1 MNNMDLL
8 KAIGDIDD
16 KYLNDEIAKEEK
28 NRDVPQIKVN
38 VMKRFKIKYVLASVC
53 VIIIAVIGISKMN
66 LFNSSKEIGDYKW
79 KVKEVYL
86 DENSEEELAIA
97 KRWDELTI
105 TEKFYSVEY
114 LNSTYDTSRHTKI
127 PSEMIGKKLG
137 TATLT
142 GYDENEEINHTIN
155 ATIFEVNKFPKECVI
170 AVQFEGQSD
179 YYVYINTYYKPKTL
193 RDFMEDLNLKDI
205 VTFGTVYYNYWDEKS
220 EKNFNIEFYDVDDE
234 IILKKLFDN
243 LDLEN
248 VYSDNDIAK
257 YTSEKFAQSIGI
269 SVDIPVLGY
278 NNISVSLTDKG
289 YLITNIFE
297 TGKAFYIGEEKVQE
311 FIEYVINNYEGY
323 RIVYVDKD
331 GNEIKDTERN
341 EEGNVL
347 DDKIITT
354 ENTICE
360 NTTQEK
366 NSITTTS
373 SENKVEPYI
382 P

>member
-1 MNNMDLL
+1 
-8 KAIGDIDD
+8 
-16 KYLNDEIAKEEK
+16 
-28 NRDVPQIKVN
+28 
-38 VMKRFKIKYVLASVC
+38 
-53 VIIIAVIGISKMN
+53 
-66 LFNSSKEIGDYKW
+66 
-79 KVKEVYL
+79 
-86 DENSEEELAIA
+86 
-97 KRWDELTI
+97 
-105 TEKFYSVEY
+105 
-114 LNSTYDTSRHTKI
+114 
-127 PSEMIGKKLG
+127 
-137 TATLT
+137 
-142 GYDENEEINHTIN
+142 
-155 ATIFEVNKFPKECVI
+155 
-170 AVQFEGQSD
+170 
-179 YYVYINTYYKPKTL
+179 
-193 RDFMEDLNLKDI
+193 MEDLNLKDI

-347 DDKIITT
+347 DDKIITI

-360 NTTQEK
+360 NITQEK